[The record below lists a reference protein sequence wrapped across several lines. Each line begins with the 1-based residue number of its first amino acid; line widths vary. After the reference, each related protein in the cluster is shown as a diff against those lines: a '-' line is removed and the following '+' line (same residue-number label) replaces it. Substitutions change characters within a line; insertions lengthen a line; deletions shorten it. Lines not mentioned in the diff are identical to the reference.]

1 MIKERRK
8 ENKKLG
14 NEIIKT
20 QMLIHNEKKKL

>member
-8 ENKKLG
+8 ENKKLS

-20 QMLIHNEKKKL
+20 QMMIHNEKKKL